1 MKRRNR
7 KANLMLRLRA
17 PRVSADSVAGALA
30 FLLVLA
36 VPGALAAQ
44 LASAPVFQSLKH
56 DPTWSIHLDYG
67 NGARAVDGLS
77 LLGARISYTPNSEA
91 EQGMLRLSLMGGL
104 LSPEQGDASLALGAS
119 AGLALRPR
127 RLMQFEP
134 QLGLGWTDA
143 AGSAQFDV
151 PLSFA
156 VGINASLPPLWFTA
170 LISRNPQFWLAPRV
184 QLRTTDIGDEGTQLR
199 AGFGLAYGME
209 FRAQNGLGVQ
219 FVWERMAMRDAFRPR
234 WKTEGALG
242 LSFFFAWI

>member
-1 MKRRNR
+1 MPPGRNSR
-7 KANLMLRLRA
+7 PA
-17 PRVSADSVAGALA
+17 PPVTHFVPAL
-30 FLLVLA
+30 LLLISST
-36 VPGALAAQ
+36 GLSAQ
-44 LASAPVFQSLKH
+44 LVSAPVFQSLKH
-56 DPTWSIHLDYG
+56 DPTWSVHLDYG

-77 LLGARISYTPNSEA
+77 ILGARVSYTPNSEA
-91 EQGMLRLSLMGGL
+91 EQGMLRLSVMGGRVK
-104 LSPEQGDASLALGAS
+104 PENGDASLAVGAS

-134 QLGLGWTDA
+134 QLGLGWTDWQ
-143 AGSAQFDV
+143 GGGQLDI

-170 LISRNPQFWLAPRV
+170 LVSRNPQFWLSPRV
-184 QLRTTDIGDEGTQLR
+184 QLRASDAGAAGTQWR
-199 AGFGLAYGME
+199 GGFGLAYGME

-219 FVWERMAMRDAFRPR
+219 FVWERLAIRDAGRPR